1 MAGWLDLATKFL
13 RVTTRTFE
21 TDVRALTTDVGVV
34 DLATVVRVSTLTAIV
49 SGQSHYVY
57 KGKSVT
63 WSILQWP

>member
-34 DLATVVRVSTLTAIV
+34 DLATVVRVSTLTAVV
-49 SGQSHYVY
+49 SGQRLFLFKRNLLEVA
-57 KGKSVT
+57 
-63 WSILQWP
+63 